1 MLFFTTWLFF
11 VWKVPA
17 GFFIHFTFYSS
28 FSSWQ
33 RQLAQPRTQALFFAR
48 NVRRC
53 IPCFGNTPTFLFFLI
68 FISIFFTLPMQHMP
82 TFIAQND
89 KCQETWV
96 LFRVC
101 ASSKDTIISWWQSQT
116 ITPVFWYCYTTK
128 KKHIKHV
135 IFFITFPISWWAFLK
150 SNKNYSISFIRWLYR

>member
-48 NVRRC
+48 YCNSLETLDVVFRVSATHQ
-53 IPCFGNTPTFLFFLI
+53 PFYFFSFLFRFFLHCLCSTCLLLLHKMTNVKRPGYYFVYVHQVKI
-68 FISIFFTLPMQHMP
+68 QSYPGGNLRRSHLYSDIVTPQKKNTLNM
-82 TFIAQND
+82 
-89 KCQETWV
+89 
-96 LFRVC
+96 
-101 ASSKDTIISWWQSQT
+101 
-116 ITPVFWYCYTTK
+116 
-128 KKHIKHV
+128 
-135 IFFITFPISWWAFLK
+135 
-150 SNKNYSISFIRWLYR
+150 